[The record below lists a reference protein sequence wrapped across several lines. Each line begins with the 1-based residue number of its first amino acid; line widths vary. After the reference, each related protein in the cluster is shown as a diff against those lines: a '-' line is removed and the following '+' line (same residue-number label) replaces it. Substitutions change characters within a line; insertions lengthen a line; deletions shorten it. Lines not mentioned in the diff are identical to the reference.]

1 MSACVLKLIAAAAM
15 LCDHTAVTLYPLW
28 LGKAGYE
35 LLRGIGRVAAV
46 TSALSKTIVYRGE
59 GFPALFP
66 RIAGKTQTRR
76 CRFS

>member
-1 MSACVLKLIAAAAM
+1 MEAARRLHLVEVKCAM
-15 LCDHTAVTLYPLW
+15 TLNPSL
-28 LGKAGYE
+28 E
-35 LLRGIGRVAAV
+35 RGIGRVAAV